1 MRKIKQTDALFEAEL
16 RCGVWFLSAR
26 ARFANTVEPL
36 NILCVLQNPPLWV
49 LAAALAGG
57 ILTGLALHANTQP
70 PSKPAKAA

>member
-36 NILCVLQNPPLWV
+36 NILFVLQNPPLF
-49 LAAALAGG
+49 
-57 ILTGLALHANTQP
+57 
-70 PSKPAKAA
+70 PAPNFDTP